1 MKKLINCK
9 TCGAQMARDAKV
21 CPQCGAKN
29 KMPAWAVIAITILSV
44 IIVVAIISMFSE
56 EPVKNENVPAN
67 NTIDTNANKLDAASS
82 DSQNQETT
90 ANSPES
96 QAQETTEV
104 PSSAMIGESY
114 KCGDWTICVHSIE
127 FTKRYEYSQ
136 FIYYEAEDGQQYL
149 RMNISVT
156 NNGTANGEFLPY
168 LDLGSGVSAKL
179 KYKDEYTYSLV
190 FNYLDDEIYG
200 KSIPALAT
208 QTGYIQ
214 FKVPDAVAD
223 DAANA
228 KVIFKD
234 GKDSVTYLLG

>member
-9 TCGAQMARDAKV
+9 TCGAQMAKDAKV

-29 KMPAWAVIAITILSV
+29 KAPAWAITAITVVLIIFAISLIASLSDQ
-44 IIVVAIISMFSE
+44 
-56 EPVKNENVPAN
+56 PKNENVPVN
-67 NTIDTNANKLDAASS
+67 NSIDTSANTNNDNNSTQE
-82 DSQNQETT
+82 SQVQETS
-90 ANSPES
+90 AE
-96 QAQETTEV
+96 ETL
-104 PSSAMIGESY
+104 SSALIGESY
-114 KCGDWTICVHSIE
+114 KCGDWTICVNSIE

-136 FIYYEAEDGQQYL
+136 FLYAEAEEGQQYL
-149 RMNISVT
+149 RMNLSIT
-156 NNGTANGEFLPY
+156 NNGTGNREFLPY

-190 FNYLDDEIYG
+190 FNYFEDELYG
-200 KSIPALAT
+200 KSVPALAT

-214 FKVPDAVAD
+214 FKVPDTVAE

-234 GKDSVTYLLG
+234 GNDSVTYMLG